1 MDRRRSIRSK
11 WHETAENR
19 GLSLTRSYGYGVM
32 MARLL
37 ALMGILGLA
46 LAPLLPGQQ
55 LFRCAMD
62 GRLHTTCCCPMAPAH
77 GHDHGQKPG
86 GCCTVITLQVQ
97 LAAATAPAQ
106 VAVTQQLSV
115 DLHLD
120 TPHLDHVL
128 CWLPRARCA
137 PAPEPPWPC
146 GRLFV
151 RHCALLM

>member
-1 MDRRRSIRSK
+1 MR
-11 WHETAENR
+11 
-19 GLSLTRSYGYGVM
+19 GYGCGIM

-37 ALMGILGLA
+37 AVMGILGLV
-46 LAPLLPGQQ
+46 LAPLIPGQQ

-77 GHDHGQKPG
+77 GHDHDHDQKPG
-86 GCCTVITLQVQ
+86 GCCTVITMHVQ
-97 LAAATAPAQ
+97 LAAATAPPK
-106 VAVTQQLSV
+106 VPLTQQLCV

-120 TPHLDHVL
+120 TPHLDSVL
-128 CWLPRARCA
+128 CWLPRASRA
-137 PAPEPPWPC
+137 PAPEPPWPS